1 MTIVNEPMYLA
12 FLRNIILNK
21 NFNYI
26 YGQIIQKTMKVK
38 IMNRKDKQ
46 ERVTIASFNKISQKN
61 VITHKM
67 TEIIISFNKNFSE
80 LFKLPIILFPLK
92 IAKISFVKKL
102 LTST

>member
-46 ERVTIASFNKISQKN
+46 ERVIIASFNKISQKN
-61 VITHKM
+61 AIKT
-67 TEIIISFNKNFSE
+67 TEIIISFNKNF
-80 LFKLPIILFPLK
+80 
-92 IAKISFVKKL
+92 
-102 LTST
+102 